1 MTAMKKLNAYPVYL
15 ILSGADG
22 MISSVIFTV
31 NMIYQATVVGLN
43 PLQLVLVGTTLE
55 ATAFVFEIPT
65 GVLADVY
72 SRRLSVIIGYVLIG
86 IGFLVEGLFPFFA
99 TVLLAQVI
107 WGIGYTF
114 TSGATEAWLSDEI
127 GEVGAGRAFLRA
139 AQIVQ
144 FMTLFGI
151 AASVALGSERVNLP
165 IIAGGAGFIVL
176 GLFLALF
183 MPERGFAPRPNEE
196 RNSFGTMWQTFR
208 GGLQMV
214 QRRPMLSTILG
225 VGLFYGIY
233 SEGFDRLWTP
243 YLLTFTFPVID
254 GMTTVAWFGIIRA
267 GAIVL
272 GIAATEFARR
282 RVDTSSEPSVRR
294 AMFAISA
301 LMVAILVAFAAS
313 FNFAMAIAAYWA
325 FSMLRQTTNPL
336 YTAWV
341 NQRLDPNVRA
351 TVISMSS
358 QVDALGQIAGGPIVG
373 LIGTVVSLRAALT
386 ASATLLSPVLLLFRR
401 AAQSGPERVI
411 VAED

>member
-1 MTAMKKLNAYPVYL
+1 MGELKKLDAYPTYL

-22 MISSVIFTV
+22 LISSVIFTV
-31 NMIYQATVVGLN
+31 NMIYQVTVVGLN

-55 ATAFVFEIPT
+55 ATAFIFEIPT
-65 GVLADVY
+65 GVVADVY
-72 SRRLSVIIGYVLIG
+72 SRRLSVIIGYGLIG

-127 GEVGAGRAFLRA
+127 GETRAGRAFLRA
-139 AQIVQ
+139 AQVVQ
-144 FMTLFGI
+144 FTTLAGI
-151 AASVALGSERVNLP
+151 VASVALGSERVNMP
-165 IIAGGAGFIVL
+165 IIIGGLGFIAL
-176 GLFLALF
+176 GIFLALW
-183 MPERGFAPRPNEE
+183 MPEGGFVPRPKEE
-196 RNSFGTMWQTFR
+196 RNSFRTMWQTFR
-208 GGLQMV
+208 GGVQMV

-243 YLLTFTFPVID
+243 YLLTFAFPTID
-254 GMTTVAWFGIIRA
+254 GMTTVAWFGVIRA
-267 GAIVL
+267 VAIVL
-272 GIAATEFARR
+272 GIAATEIARR

-294 AMFAISA
+294 AMFIISA
-301 LMVAILVAFAAS
+301 LMVALLVAFAAS
-313 FNFAMAIAAYWA
+313 VNLGMALAAYWA

-341 NQRLDPNVRA
+341 NQRIDPNVRA

-358 QVDALGQIAGGPIVG
+358 QVDALGQIAGGPVVG
-373 LIGTVVSLRAALT
+373 WIGTAVSLRAALAT
-386 ASATLLSPVLLLFRR
+386 SATLLSPVLLLFRH
-401 AAQSGPERVI
+401 AAQREPERVI
-411 VAED
+411 VVED